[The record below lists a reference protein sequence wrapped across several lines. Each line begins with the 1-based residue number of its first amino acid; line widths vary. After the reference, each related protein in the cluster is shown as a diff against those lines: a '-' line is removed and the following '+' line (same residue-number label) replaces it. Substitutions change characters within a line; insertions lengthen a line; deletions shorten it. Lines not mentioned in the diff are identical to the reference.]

1 MEYRRRRKRK
11 TDGPGMF
18 GILVLLIVFALTA
31 KIIAG
36 SGAIA
41 ELKKRLGKSV
51 VSGCAESSRETP
63 GATFYAASPSPA
75 PVPTG
80 VTNRIDLPSLG
91 FYAVQLGFYTR
102 REKCELDAEEVRALG
117 AAGYV
122 YDDNG
127 SLRLLASVYADEA
140 SARSVIEQLKEQGR
154 ESLLFTLSANGVSL
168 DVTSSPETSECI
180 KQLFDLCLQIP
191 ETICTEA
198 IEFDRS
204 GQEADKLFSILSEQ
218 RARIRSAL
226 AEAPGAGGVLGCAKD
241 CLKGYDSALSETMEY
256 EDRTKAASS
265 IKRAAI
271 KCAILYIDLLK
282 DAACS

>member
-91 FYAVQLGFYTR
+91 FYAVQLGFYTS

-117 AAGYV
+117 AAGYTV
-122 YDDNG
+122 LFSTHEPNQALRCAGRVLALKDG
-127 SLRLLASVYADEA
+127 SVLAD
-140 SARSVIEQLKEQGR
+140 GR
-154 ESLLFTLSANGVSL
+154 PEDVLTEETLSALYGVPVAVRVSTTGATCVAVRL
-168 DVTSSPETSECI
+168 RPAVAALTS
-180 KQLFDLCLQIP
+180 
-191 ETICTEA
+191 
-198 IEFDRS
+198 
-204 GQEADKLFSILSEQ
+204 
-218 RARIRSAL
+218 RIRPA
-226 AEAPGAGGVLGCAKD
+226 
-241 CLKGYDSALSETMEY
+241 
-256 EDRTKAASS
+256 R
-265 IKRAAI
+265 
-271 KCAILYIDLLK
+271 
-282 DAACS
+282 